1 MYENKTI
8 RLNNIKK
15 SKNDKNNYLFK
26 ILPNGLKT
34 LIISDLTTNKS
45 AACLI
50 VNVGHLVDNEEVPGI
65 AHFCEHMLFMGS
77 KNYTDVNYFQKF
89 LQKNGG
95 NSNAYTTLDKTC
107 FYYDVSNEFFNESL
121 HIFSQ
126 YFISPLFDKNYIEK
140 EMNAVDSENQKN
152 ISNDIWRLSQLRKSE
167 SNPESC
173 FNKFL

>member
-1 MYENKTI
+1 MSENKTI
-8 RLNNIKK
+8 RLDNIKK

-89 LQKNGG
+89 LMIKLNH
-95 NSNAYTTLDKTC
+95 
-107 FYYDVSNEFFNESL
+107 FNL
-121 HIFSQ
+121 
-126 YFISPLFDKNYIEK
+126 N
-140 EMNAVDSENQKN
+140 N
-152 ISNDIWRLSQLRKSE
+152 ILN
-167 SNPESC
+167 
-173 FNKFL
+173 F